1 MFLSQ
6 LKVSLLLTS
15 LDSPLTFKELITKLS
30 TLEMFDEYQFIDI
43 IQKAGDGPGVRPRNI
58 KQKHNKQNKNREQ
71 KKENHKQNIKII

>member
-1 MFLSQ
+1 
-6 LKVSLLLTS
+6 
-15 LDSPLTFKELITKLS
+15 
-30 TLEMFDEYQFIDI
+30 MFDEYQFIDI